1 MVVVG
6 TKVKSARTQT
16 DFYATKPMKMDSK
29 LPHGDQQYLFSPSRE
44 MPTVSGTLEGH
55 LIPMAILLGKKRR
68 ICGSGE
74 REGTRL
80 LRISCRGPPP
90 FLCLGRASDVA
101 YAATVISSAVSS
113 RQNLSPRKYSL
124 CVLWCR

>member
-16 DFYATKPMKMDSK
+16 DFYTTKPMKMDPK
-29 LPHGDQQYLFSPSRE
+29 LQHPITTLPHGDQQYLFSSSRE

-55 LIPMAILLGKKRR
+55 LIPMAILLGKKWR

-74 REGTRL
+74 REGT
-80 LRISCRGPPP
+80 
-90 FLCLGRASDVA
+90 VA
-101 YAATVISSAVSS
+101 
-113 RQNLSPRKYSL
+113 
-124 CVLWCR
+124 